1 MLLLLL
7 GLFLLW
13 YHWFWGISS
22 YLPDLNLTLDLY
34 AYELAMYR
42 FGPRDILEKLSPFR
56 SEKNF
61 KMVLNIIKCVIL
73 IQTNQFL
80 LLQPITYSKSIS
92 INLFLYSVSKSVINC
107 LILFP
112 LSIRYRH
119 TVFRNTLGCLEK
131 RPKYQSIL
139 MKFKA
144 MYLFLSSCAHWSSG
158 PLSAFI
164 HVTIK
169 LKKVEKH

>member
-1 MLLLLL
+1 MCCCS

-22 YLPDLNLTLDLY
+22 YLPDLNLTSDLS
-34 AYELAMYR
+34 AYGLAMYH
-42 FGPRDILEKLSPFR
+42 FGPRDILEKLSPFM
-56 SEKNF
+56 SEKIF

-80 LLQPITYSKSIS
+80 LLQPIIYSKH
-92 INLFLYSVSKSVINC
+92 VINSSYFHC
-107 LILFP
+107 QSDIGILF
-112 LSIRYRH
+112 SETRW
-119 TVFRNTLGCLEK
+119 VVWRNARK
-131 RPKYQSIL
+131 IKVYW
-139 MKFKA
+139 
-144 MYLFLSSCAHWSSG
+144 LSSKQCIRFCRHAHIEAVA

-169 LKKVEKH
+169 MKKVEKH